1 MALISVIVPVY
12 NVEKYIHRCID
23 SILSQTFTDFEL
35 ILVDD
40 GSPDQCPQICDRYAE
55 QDSRIHV
62 IHQKNGG
69 LSAARNAGID
79 WAFANSKSQWLTFV
93 DSDDWVHPE
102 LLERLY
108 DAALEKRVNISVC
121 KYQRTNGDNPQ
132 VESAP
137 VQLWTPED
145 FYVQHNVNATVAWGK
160 LYKKECFSKLR
171 YPVGKIHEDE
181 FITYK
186 ILFKEKKI
194 AFIDIPLYAYF
205 SNPNGIMKT
214 KWRPDCLSGIE
225 ARVDQIAY
233 FSGNHFERARNRAI
247 RGLLW
252 GTKEQLEDVI
262 FNNEKE
268 YITYLRKMLRKEI
281 HQYKKILMLSPS
293 NASDLYE
300 LAYPMGMTMYWRI
313 KSFLKKRN
321 QVDMK
326 R

>member
-121 KYQRTNGDNPQ
+121 KYQRTNGDNLQ

-145 FYVQHNVNATVAWGK
+145 FYVQYNVNATVAWGK
-160 LYKKECFSKLR
+160 LYKKEFFSILR
-171 YPVGKIHEDE
+171 YPVEKIHEDE
-181 FITYK
+181 FITYW
-186 ILFKEKKI
+186 ILFSNRSM
-194 AFIDIPLYAYF
+194 AVVDAPLYAYF
-205 SNPNGIMKT
+205 RNPDGIMGS
-214 KWRPDCLSGIE
+214 KWTPKRLDGLQAKREQLAFFKNNNYKKAEI
-225 ARVDQIAY
+225 
-233 FSGNHFERARNRAI
+233 RAAKA
-247 RGLLW
+247 LLW
-252 GTKEQLEDVI
+252 GTKEQLEAA
-262 FNNEKE
+262 NSLHYTL
-268 YITYLRKMLRKEI
+268 YIKKLKKNLRKSIYE
-281 HQYKKILMLSPS
+281 YKSLLNLGPESTP
-293 NASDLYE
+293 DLYE
-300 LAYPMGMTMYWRI
+300 AAYPYRMKMFWLG
-313 KSFLKKRN
+313 KAFLRKRHL
-321 QVDMK
+321 K
-326 R
+326 RK